1 MNVAEDVRQDAGTH
15 ADACACG
22 SGLRGDHCC
31 GLAHPVPPVAGP
43 EVDAAAALLAEASTR
58 EDREAIRA
66 AALALLAIDPG
77 HHVALGSLFHLL
89 ADEGRVRAAT
99 AVIDRATRLHV
110 NNAPLR
116 MRAVRF
122 FLAQRDRARALFH
135 ARMLVRLA
143 PLDPLAHKLMGTA
156 FLDSGSN
163 KPAEFHFRKAL
174 EIDGDAEIAPRRMTP
189 AEIGEVQ
196 ALLAIALRGQG
207 RIDEARALHQSLDA
221 RWPKDLRL
229 LLEWG
234 RLEEADR
241 QFDAAAA
248 LLDRAAEVAPGNP
261 GIAAARATL
270 LRRRNQPE
278 LALDLLQQADTA
290 DRDLLQEGHILDSLG
305 RHDEA
310 FDAFA
315 TFKKQLLERTGQH
328 YPAEQVRALVE
339 DLRAFFSPSRTR
351 MLPRAGVRSDGP
363 QPIFIIGFPRSG
375 TTLLEQMLSAHP
387 DIAAG
392 DELPLIGQLADHSPR
407 LLGSPGA
414 YPKSLSELWLGD
426 RAGFID
432 SMRDQYLNEAAQI
445 GALDPSKRWFTDKM
459 PLNETH
465 LGLIHLLFPQSPIL
479 HLVRHPLDV
488 VLSVF
493 SNALT
498 HGFHC
503 AAALDSTAAHYA
515 LIAELIAHYRAVLPG
530 LRYHAV
536 RYEDLV
542 ADPERTVRAALA
554 FIGAP
559 FDAATLSFHENAR
572 YARTASYAQVT
583 EKLYDRSVY
592 RHRHYRRHLA
602 PVVPVLAPA
611 IERLGYAVETDA

>member
-1 MNVAEDVRQDAGTH
+1 MDVALQSGPE
-15 ADACACG
+15 ADTLAAPCPCG
-22 SGLRGDHCC
+22 SGLRHAQCC
-31 GLAHPVPPVAGP
+31 ALAHPVPPVTGERIDRAVAVLEEVAGL
-43 EVDAAAALLAEASTR
+43 EDIEAA
-58 EDREAIRA
+58 RA
-66 AALALLAIDPG
+66 AALIVLEIDPG
-77 HHVALGSLFHLL
+77 HHVALGTLFRILSG
-89 ADEGRVRAAT
+89 EGKVRAAG
-99 AVIDRATRLHV
+99 AVIDRAARLHV
-110 NNAPLR
+110 NNLPLR
-116 MRAVRF
+116 ALAAQFFVRQ
-122 FLAQRDRARALFH
+122 ADPAGALFH

-143 PLDPLAHKLMGTA
+143 PLDPISHKLMGSA
-156 FLDSGSN
+156 FLESSRE
-163 KPAEFHFRKAL
+163 KPAEYHFRKAL
-174 EIDGDAEIAPRRMTP
+174 EIDGDPELAPRRMTP
-189 AEIGEVQ
+189 AEIGEVE
-196 ALLAIALRGQG
+196 ALLALALRGQG
-207 RIDEARALHQSLDA
+207 RIDEARALYHRLGA
-221 RWPKDLRL
+221 RWPNDPRL
-229 LLEWG
+229 LIEWA

-241 QFDAAAA
+241 KFDAAAA
-248 LLDRAAEVAPGNP
+248 LLDRAAAAAPGTP
-261 GIAAARATL
+261 AIAAARATL
-270 LRRRNQPE
+270 FRRRNQPE
-278 LALDLLQQADTA
+278 AALDLLAQTDEAH
-290 DRDLLQEGHILDSLG
+290 RDLLQQGQILDSLG
-305 RHDEA
+305 RYDEA
-310 FDAFA
+310 FQAFA
-315 TFKKQLLERTGQH
+315 GFKQQLRERTGQT
-328 YPAEQVRALVE
+328 YQAERAETLVRE
-339 DLRAFFSPSRTR
+339 LRAFFTPGRTR
-351 MLPRAGVRSDGP
+351 MLARAGVRQNGP

-375 TTLLEQMLSAHP
+375 TTLLEQTLSCHP

-392 DELPLIGQLADHSPR
+392 DELPIIGHIADHSQQ
-407 LLGSPGA
+407 LLGSPGE

-498 HGFHC
+498 HGFYC
-503 AAALDSTAAHYA
+503 ATALESAAAHYA
-515 LIAELIAHYRAVLPG
+515 LIADLIAHYRSVIPG

-542 ADPERTVRAALA
+542 ADQERVVREALA

-559 FDAATLSFHENAR
+559 FDPATLSFHENAR

-592 RHRHYRRHLA
+592 RHRQYRRHLA

-611 IERLGYAVETDA
+611 IERLGYAVEVDA